1 MVRALAVS
9 VITAIV
15 FLFTAAGNTQPI
27 GSNQFG
33 EGSEA
38 ISWEMYRQR
47 QVEMQLEIQRQQ
59 LEIQRQRLE
68 LQQQQLEIQRQQH
81 QLELEKQRIERQK
94 KQME

>member
-9 VITAIV
+9 IILAIV
-15 FLFTAAGNTQPI
+15 VLFTTFGNAQPI
-27 GSNQFG
+27 TNQFG

-59 LEIQRQRLE
+59 LELQRQRLE
-68 LQQQQLEIQRQQH
+68 LQQQQLEIQRQQY